1 MLVGK
6 NHLGSIYVSEK
17 YLKTLIK
24 TTIKGCFGVVG
35 FYSYKTKLSMLN
47 RALNKRTIKIK
58 FNRKNNTVDLYIH
71 ILAAYGANISK
82 VMKNIKSM
90 VSDSVFSHTGINV
103 NSVNV
108 FVDSIKE

>member
-1 MLVGK
+1 
-6 NHLGSIYVSEK
+6 
-17 YLKTLIK
+17 
-24 TTIKGCFGVVG
+24 
-35 FYSYKTKLSMLN
+35 MLN

-90 VSDSVFSHTGINV
+90 VSDNIFSHTGINV